1 MNHVLPVAA
10 HMAREPRGLPW
21 LDYGCF
27 FVFFRAEFKPKK
39 IKIEN
44 DKAKGKKRKPDDD
57 VRTLSCGYNVTIR
70 LHSRYKPTD

>member
-1 MNHVLPVAA
+1 M
-10 HMAREPRGLPW
+10 
-21 LDYGCF
+21 F

-70 LHSRYKPTD
+70 LHSQYKPTD